1 MALSGQATSCPH
13 ESELEVLPKPHP
25 CFSLIL
31 RILSPFFSEPAFAVL
46 SHPPM
51 NTSLQSQPLTL
62 GKVFF
67 SISKCFPQLGER
79 SSPCIC
85 ESQRQKT
92 KGRSEYHPP
101 AITHPLLPKPS
112 PAGGVEMD
120 LFSPLQFEGYQ
131 DGREVGSSRWNAIS
145 GPHVRANYSL
155 FNHITY
161 AGFSLLTSKRSE
173 E

>member
-1 MALSGQATSCPH
+1 MAKLPAAPMRVRLG
-13 ESELEVLPKPHP
+13 VLPKPHP
-25 CFSLIL
+25 CFSLTL

-79 SSPCIC
+79 SSLCIC

-112 PAGGVEMD
+112 LAGSVEMD
-120 LFSPLQFEGYQ
+120 LFRPLQFERHQ
-131 DGREVGSSRWNAIS
+131 DGWEVGSSR
-145 GPHVRANYSL
+145 
-155 FNHITY
+155 
-161 AGFSLLTSKRSE
+161 
-173 E
+173 